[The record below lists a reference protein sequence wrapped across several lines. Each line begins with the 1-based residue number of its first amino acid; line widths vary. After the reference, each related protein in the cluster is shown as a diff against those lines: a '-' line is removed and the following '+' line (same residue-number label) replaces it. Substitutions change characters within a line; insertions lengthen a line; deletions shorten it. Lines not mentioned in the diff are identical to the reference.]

1 VPSRRAPVEA
11 RQPITGERITQ
22 AALEIVRESGY
33 ARLSMRA
40 VAHRLDTGQASLYA
54 HVRNKAELD
63 RLLITAVFGEYRRPQ
78 RGTWRERL
86 AESAR
91 RTMRTYAQYPGLA
104 IGAFA
109 SVPSTS
115 RYLDDLESDLEML
128 RSTALDLREAL
139 VVHVAQ
145 GLVVAARSLEDAAI
159 ADRIAESG
167 LTRDEW
173 WAQVREVM
181 ASDSE
186 SRPLLA
192 QSSQWLDQESRDWM
206 AEEVVQ
212 LILDGAQARYGI

>member
-1 VPSRRAPVEA
+1 
-11 RQPITGERITQ
+11 
-22 AALEIVRESGY
+22 
-33 ARLSMRA
+33 MRA
-40 VAHRLDTGQASLYA
+40 VANRLDTGQASLYA

-63 RLLITAVFGEYRRPQ
+63 RLVITAVFGEYPRPQ
-78 RGTWRERL
+78 AGTWRERL

-91 RTMRTYAQYPGLA
+91 RILRTYATYPGLA

-115 RYLDDLESDLEML
+115 GFMDGIESDLELL
-128 RSTALDLREAL
+128 RGTGLDLRQAL
-139 VVHVAQ
+139 VVQVAQ
-145 GLVVAARSLEDAAI
+145 GLVVSARSLEDAVI

-167 LTRDEW
+167 LTSDEW

-186 SRPLLA
+186 RRPLLA
-192 QSSQWLDQESRDWM
+192 QASQWLDQESRDWM

-212 LILDGAQARYGI
+212 LILDGAQARYGIGAPDTPRGSDPAGE